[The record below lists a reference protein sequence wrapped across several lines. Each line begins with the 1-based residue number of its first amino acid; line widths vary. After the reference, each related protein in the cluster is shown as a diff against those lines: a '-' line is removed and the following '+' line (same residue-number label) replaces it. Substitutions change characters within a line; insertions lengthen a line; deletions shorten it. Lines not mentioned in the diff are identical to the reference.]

1 MSIKRFAAGGLLKC
15 ALAMTAGGF
24 ARKRASIHVI
34 KLGGCKGT
42 NVFNGAHCR
51 TPCRRTIPPADI
63 QTRLAV
69 APSAITPPM
78 SFALG
83 RGVAL
88 ARRPPEQGMIPRGP
102 SLPPAG
108 CSADLTAES
117 TSQGR
122 PLHRTAALVVSASKT
137 ARMMSADLLWNTSRP
152 RRRCS
157 SQARAKTLLPPWS
170 LRQGQWLSFTQAY
183 TALEGRLRRWPA

>member
-83 RGVAL
+83 RGGCVSKA
-88 ARRPPEQGMIPRGP
+88 AAGTGDDSAGTIASPGRVFGGPYRGIHHP
-102 SLPPAG
+102 KG
-108 CSADLTAES
+108 CRCTDYC
-117 TSQGR
+117 R
-122 PLHRTAALVVSASKT
+122 ASGK
-137 ARMMSADLLWNTSRP
+137 R
-152 RRRCS
+152 
-157 SQARAKTLLPPWS
+157 
-170 LRQGQWLSFTQAY
+170 
-183 TALEGRLRRWPA
+183 

>member
-108 CSADLTAES
+108 CSADLTAEFIIPRAAAAL
-117 TSQGR
+117 T
-122 PLHRTAALVVSASKT
+122 TAALVVSASET
-137 ARMMSADLLWNTSRP
+137 ASMTSAD
-152 RRRCS
+152 RRARCH
-157 SQARAKTLLPPWS
+157 QGAGGGTLKIS
-170 LRQGQWLSFTQAY
+170 CC
-183 TALEGRLRRWPA
+183 